1 MNAELL
7 AALQTQLD
15 AVELPRRVDTHWRIF
30 SFDEKTG
37 VVKKVVAQPNIIPY
51 QGADVMAKALSGD
64 VTFAVAAVL
73 FEYENTT
80 GSIAIPTPA
89 RDEGIEYYLDT
100 IPLTPNRD
108 YLRVPLAAPV
118 AFSSSDSAKYDNNQA
133 SFFAISAG
141 TQGIHGEPFSSAAN
155 SKVFGVG
162 LAATPVPDQYTR
174 DKLFSRSY
182 DGFDPVPKEDGYQIG
197 AQYVIRFR

>member
-7 AALQTQLD
+7 KELEVQ
-15 AVELPRRVDTHWRIF
+15 VEQVHLPSQFTTWWRIF

-37 VVKKVVAQPNIIPY
+37 VVKRVVAQPNIIPY
-51 QGADVMAKALSGD
+51 QGADVMARVLSGD
-64 VTFAVAAVL
+64 VDYKAAVIL
-73 FEYENTT
+73 FEYQNTA
-80 GSIAIPTPA
+80 GSIVIPTPT
-89 RDEGIEYYLDT
+89 RDEGIDYYLDT

-108 YLRVPLAAPV
+108 YLRVPLAAPA
-118 AFSSSDSAKYDNNQA
+118 AFSSSDSAKYDGNQA

-141 TQGIHGEPFSSAAN
+141 TQGIHGEPFSHSAN

-162 LAATPVPDQYTR
+162 LAATPTPDQYTH

>member
-7 AALQTQLD
+7 RALQHQ
-15 AVELPRRVDTHWRIF
+15 VEDVHLPSSFMTWWRLF

-37 VVKKVVAQPNIIPY
+37 IVKKVVAQPNLIPY
-51 QGADVMAKALSGD
+51 QGADVLARVLAGD
-64 VTFAVAAVL
+64 VTLKAASIL
-73 FEYENTT
+73 FEYQNTT
-80 GSIAIPTPA
+80 GAIAVPTPT
-89 RDEGIEYYLDT
+89 RDEGIDYYLTT

-108 YLRVPLAAPV
+108 YLRVALSAPV
-118 AFSSSDSAKYDNNQA
+118 AFSSSDSAKYEGNQA
-133 SFFAISAG
+133 SFFAISSG
-141 TQGIHGEPFSSAAN
+141 IKGIHNEPFSSAAH

-162 LAATPVPDQYTR
+162 LVSTPDPDQHTQ

-182 DGFDPVPKEDGYQIG
+182 DGFDPVPKEDGYQVG

>member
-7 AALQTQLD
+7 RELARQ
-15 AVELPRRVDTHWRIF
+15 VEEVHLPSSFMTWWRIF
-30 SFDEKTG
+30 SFDEETG
-37 VVKKVVAQPNIIPY
+37 TVRKVVAQPNLIPY
-51 QGADVMAKALSGD
+51 QGADILAKVLSGD
-64 VTFAVAAVL
+64 VTFKAAAVL
-73 FEYENTT
+73 FEYENNA
-80 GSIAIPTPA
+80 GAIAIPTPA
-89 RDEGIEYYLDT
+89 RDEGIDYYLTT

-108 YLRVPLAAPV
+108 YLRVALAAPT

-133 SFFAISAG
+133 SFFSISAG
-141 TQGIHGEPFSSAAN
+141 TEGIHGEPFSHSAN

-162 LAATPVPDQYTR
+162 LAATPEPDQYTQ